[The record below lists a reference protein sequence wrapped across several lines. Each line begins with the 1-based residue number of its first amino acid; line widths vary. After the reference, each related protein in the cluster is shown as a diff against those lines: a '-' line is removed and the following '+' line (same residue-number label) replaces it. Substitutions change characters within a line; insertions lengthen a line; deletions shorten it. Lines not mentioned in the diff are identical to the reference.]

1 MVVKI
6 LIYLVSVRKL
16 ERDFGLGWW
25 GFWGGLRAESGSQRP
40 SAASSARRVCTRP
53 LMSQCIRCILVPSVK
68 CECPVCVQ
76 PNSPIRVT
84 KTKF

>member
-25 GFWGGLRAESGSQRP
+25 GFLGG
-40 SAASSARRVCTRP
+40 AAR
-53 LMSQCIRCILVPSVK
+53 
-68 CECPVCVQ
+68 
-76 PNSPIRVT
+76 
-84 KTKF
+84 